1 MTQLD
6 LESPTAAPRLA
17 DLADDA
23 RERRFAELQ
32 ERMPKAWDAW
42 GRDLEGESVV
52 VVPSVSL
59 DRAVPGSGSIG
70 QAFEERLLFL
80 LLLLRQPRLKMIYVT
95 SMPIN
100 PSIIEYYLALL
111 PGVIPSHAWGRLSLI
126 AVGDSSARPLSE
138 KLLERPRILTKIG
151 REIPDRERSHLI
163 PYNTTSLER
172 DVALSLGIPMY
183 GADPR
188 LADLG
193 SKTGC
198 RRLFAEEGVPHPL
211 GKEDLHSFD
220 EVIDAVVGMI
230 AKRPTM
236 GEVIVKLNE
245 GVSGSGNALVDLHG
259 VADVDE
265 SARRALVAE
274 RVHAL
279 QLESATVPRAA
290 YEAKF
295 EQNGGIVE
303 ERIVGEE
310 LLSPSVQLRVLPDR
324 SLELLSTHDQL
335 LGGASGQTYLGCV
348 FPADPAYSRLISEP
362 AVVIGERLAK
372 EGALGRFA
380 LDFVV
385 NRDTAGNWSAYA
397 IELNL
402 RKGGTTHPFLTLQ
415 FLTDGH
421 YDGDA
426 GLFVLPGGEQRH
438 LVATDHL
445 EDEALKALAV
455 EDLFD
460 IVARHHLHFD
470 QSRQVGIVFH
480 MISSLS
486 EHGRI
491 GMTAV
496 GESAAEAMQ
505 TYELAQQILLDEAS
519 VAREE
524 GKLPG

>member
-23 RERRFAELQ
+23 RKRRFAELQ
-32 ERMPKAWDAW
+32 ERMPKVWDAW
-42 GRDLEGESVV
+42 RRDLEGESVV

-59 DRAVPGSGSIG
+59 DRTGPGSGSLN

-80 LLLLRQPRLKMIYVT
+80 LLLLRQPRLKMIYVS

-111 PGVIPSHAWGRLSLI
+111 PGVIPSHARARLSLI
-126 AVGDSSARPLSE
+126 DVGDSSARPLSE
-138 KLLERPRILTKIG
+138 KLLERPRVLTKIARG
-151 REIPDRERSHLI
+151 IPDRERSHLI

-172 DVALSLGIPMY
+172 DVAISLGIPMY

-211 GKEDLHSFD
+211 GEEDLHSFD

-230 AKRPTM
+230 EKRPTM

-245 GVSGSGNALVDLHG
+245 GVSGSGNALVNLHG
-259 VADVDE
+259 VADLDRA
-265 SARRALVAE
+265 ARRAFVAD
-274 RVHAL
+274 RVRSM
-279 QLESATVPRAA
+279 QLESVKLTLAG

-385 NRDTAGNWSAYA
+385 NRD
-397 IELNL
+397 
-402 RKGGTTHPFLTLQ
+402 
-415 FLTDGH
+415 
-421 YDGDA
+421 
-426 GLFVLPGGEQRH
+426 
-438 LVATDHL
+438 
-445 EDEALKALAV
+445 
-455 EDLFD
+455 
-460 IVARHHLHFD
+460 
-470 QSRQVGIVFH
+470 
-480 MISSLS
+480 
-486 EHGRI
+486 
-491 GMTAV
+491 
-496 GESAAEAMQ
+496 AA
-505 TYELAQQILLDEAS
+505 
-519 VAREE
+519 
-524 GKLPG
+524 GKLVGVRDRAEPAQGRDHPSVPHAAVPDRR